1 MSAVAEDPRES
12 TLPFFVQAVS
22 RYFHEIAGL
31 KVEIESPYLLDGA
44 PPISDFTAVIG
55 VSGDL
60 QGCVY
65 YSAPRGMLDALL
77 RFAGEDQPTDDL
89 RCDMVGEAA
98 NTLSGNVRRQLGS
111 GFMISVPVVLQGRP
125 ERLTWPKN
133 TACFVIPI
141 QWKECRSL
149 LMLCL
154 AENPTASSDL

>member
-1 MSAVAEDPRES
+1 MNATLQDPRES

-22 RYFHEIAGL
+22 RYFSEIAGL
-31 KVEIESPYLLDGA
+31 PVEVDTPYLLSGD

-60 QGCVY
+60 LGCVY
-65 YSAPRGMLDALL
+65 FSAPRAMLDALL
-77 RFAGEDQPTDDL
+77 LFAGEQKPTDEL

-98 NTLSGNVRRQLGS
+98 NTLSGNVRKQLGS
-111 GFMISVPVVLQGRP
+111 GFMISVPVVMQGRP

-141 QWKECRSL
+141 GWGECQSL
-149 LMLCL
+149 LLLCL
-154 AENPTASSDL
+154 ADNTAASTDL